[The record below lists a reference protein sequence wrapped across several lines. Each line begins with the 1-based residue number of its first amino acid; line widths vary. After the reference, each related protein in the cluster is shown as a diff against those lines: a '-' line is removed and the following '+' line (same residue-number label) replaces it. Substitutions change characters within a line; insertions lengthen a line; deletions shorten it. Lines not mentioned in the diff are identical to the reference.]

1 MRPGPI
7 APQWLAILL
16 FSASLHCVEAQ
27 ILSASKLSAHL
38 INNFTVGSSNMVS
51 GHPRVLKVL
60 GLDSGFPSGMV
71 QAMRDYKAR
80 VPNGKLVVRIY
91 SPRTYSLA
99 NDATASASDFWN
111 TILQQGLNYLS
122 PSDRA
127 LIDYLEGPNEGQTPT
142 LGYPNATAQQALQAS
157 QWFNQFWT
165 NLTPLIVADGYR
177 PCIASIAVGNPGGTQ
192 AQMQSYLAA
201 FVPALRQAQA
211 AGGAW
216 SYHAYTIDYTTDP
229 ADEIWYSLRYRQFYS
244 FFAGSYPDLNNMPL
258 ILTEGG
264 VDQTGNPATSGWQA
278 RGPASYYQR
287 WLNWFDRQIQ
297 QDSYVLGCTLFEN
310 GDSGGWPSFELEPIA
325 GWLGN
330 YLAGPSALPPPPT
343 TVSATPGNGGIAL
356 AWTNIPLTP
365 TAWNVKRATNSA
377 GPFFS
382 LATNLT
388 AGVAST
394 TYTDTNVTNYNAYY
408 YVITVVNAAGEG
420 DPSTPVSAM
429 PTAPAYSAFNCGGS
443 TLGAYSADAFF
454 DTGNTYITG
463 TAINTNGLSAP
474 APMAVYQSQRYGNMT
489 YSFTYL
495 APGTS
500 YKVRLH
506 FAEVYWTSVGQRVFN
521 VLINGVQVLTNFD
534 IIAASG
540 AAYRGNIQEF
550 NAISDQ
556 TGRLSVQIVT
566 VTDNA
571 SINGIELLANSTNSV
586 PAAPA
591 NLAAT
596 VSSGLVT
603 LTWSVPPGASS
614 FAVKRSTTSGGPYSM
629 SASNLTQA
637 MYRDPS
643 CTPGTTYYYVV
654 AALNALG
661 ESAPSAQVSGR
672 TISALPDLVIT
683 SVGWSPTNLYNGSH
697 AVFSARVLNRGAA
710 STPGG
715 TKIGTAFIVDGS
727 EVSWS
732 GNYTTALPANGVVT
746 LIADGGPLGVN
757 YWTATTGPH
766 TLTALVDDLNLISEG
781 IEDNN
786 TTATS
791 FSVFAAGYAYNSGGG
806 AVGSFAAD
814 DNFGGSLNTF
824 AVTNG
829 IDLSG
834 SPNPAPAAVYQSERW
849 GEFAYL
855 LGNLTPGSNYT
866 IRLHFAEISSSV
878 TNPGDRRFNISING
892 IQVFTDFDVLAG
904 AGARF
909 QATSRDIKKRADSSG
924 NLLVQ
929 FWHGSAN
936 QPKCNGIE
944 VFGSTPVTQPP
955 QVIGFGV
962 SNSMAVFTYQTSP
975 AAIYQVQY
983 KNDLNGPNWL
993 NLGNPV
999 IASGTTL
1006 TASDP
1011 LINNSRRFY
1020 RVVQFN

>member
-1 MRPGPI
+1 
-7 APQWLAILL
+7 LLL
-16 FSASLHCVEAQ
+16 FLALDPVEAQ
-27 ILSASKLSAHL
+27 TLSASKLSAHL
-38 INNFTVGSSNMVS
+38 INNYPAGSSNIVS
-51 GHPRVLKVL
+51 GHPRVFKVL

-91 SPRTYSLA
+91 SPRSYSLA

-111 TILQQGLNYLS
+111 TILQQGLNYLA

-142 LGYPNATAQQALQAS
+142 LGYPNGTDQQAMQAS

-165 NLTPLIVADGYR
+165 NLTPLIVAAGYR
-177 PCIASIAVGNPGGTQ
+177 PCIGSIAVGNPGGSQ

-216 SYHAYTIDYTTDP
+216 SYHAYTIDYTTDL

-287 WLNWFDRQIQ
+287 WLNWFDRQMQ

-310 GDSGGWPSFELEPIA
+310 GDSSGWPSFELEPIA

-330 YLAGPSALPPPPT
+330 YLAGPAVVPPAPT
-343 TVSATPGNGGIAL
+343 GITATAGNGNITL
-356 AWTNIPLTP
+356 TWTNIPLTP
-365 TAWNVKRATNSA
+365 TTWNVKRGTNSA
-377 GPFFS
+377 GPFFI

-388 AGVAST
+388 AGVPT
-394 TYTDTNVTNYNAYY
+394 TSYADANVTNYNTYY
-408 YVITVVNAAGEG
+408 YVVTAVNALGEG
-420 DPSTPVSAM
+420 DPSVWVSAT
-429 PTAPAYSAFNCGGS
+429 PTAPAYSAFNCGGPS
-443 TLGAYSADAFF
+443 LGAYQADVFF
-454 DTGNTYITG
+454 DTGNAYITG
-463 TAINTNGLSAP
+463 NTINTNGLVAP
-474 APMAVYQSQRYGNMT
+474 APMAVYQSQRYGNVT
-489 YSFTYL
+489 YAFTYL
-495 APGTS
+495 APNTS
-500 YKVRLH
+500 YKLRLH

-521 VLINGVQVLTNFD
+521 VLVNGVQVLTNFD

-550 NAISDQ
+550 DAISDQ
-556 TGRLSVQIVT
+556 TGRVAVQLVT

-571 SINGIELLANSTNSV
+571 SINGIEIVANPTNSV
-586 PAAPA
+586 PATPT
-591 NLAAT
+591 NLVAA

-603 LTWSVPPGASS
+603 LTWSVPSGATAFSI
-614 FAVKRSTTSGGPYSM
+614 KRSTTSGGPYSPI
-629 SASNLTQA
+629 ASNLTRA

-654 AALNALG
+654 TSLNTLG
-661 ESAPSAQVSGR
+661 ESAPSAQVSAR
-672 TISALPDLVIT
+672 TTSALPDLAIT
-683 SVGWSPTNLYNGSH
+683 SIGWSPTNLYNASH

-710 STPGG
+710 STAGG
-715 TKIGTAFIVDGS
+715 TKIGIAFIVDGS

-732 GNYTTALPANGVVT
+732 GNYTTALPANGIVT
-746 LIADGGPLGVN
+746 LSADGGPLGVN
-757 YWTATTGPH
+757 YWNATTGPH

-786 TTATS
+786 TATVS
-791 FSVFAAGYAYNSGGG
+791 FSVLAAGYAYNSGGG
-806 AVGSFAAD
+806 AVGAFAAD
-814 DNFGGSLNTF
+814 AGFAGSLNSST
-824 AVTNG
+824 VTNG

-834 SPNPAPAAVYQSERW
+834 SSNAAPAAVYQSERW
-849 GEFAYL
+849 GEFAYV

-866 IRLHFAEISSSV
+866 IRLHLAEIAPSV
-878 TNPGDRRFNISING
+878 NNPGDRRFNISING
-892 IQVFTDFDVLAG
+892 IQVLTDFDVMAAAG
-904 AGARF
+904 AKFRAI
-909 QATSRDIKKRADSSG
+909 SRDIKKRADNSG
-924 NLLVQ
+924 VLLVQ
-929 FWHGSAN
+929 FTRGSAN
-936 QPKCNGIE
+936 QPKCSGIE
-944 VFGSTPVTQPP
+944 VFGSPPAIQAPQFTGFSVT
-955 QVIGFGV
+955 
-962 SNSMAVFTYQTSP
+962 NSTAVFTYQTSP
-975 AAIYQVQY
+975 GAIYQVQY
-983 KNDLNGPNWL
+983 KMDLNDANWV
-993 NLGNPV
+993 NLGNPAV
-999 IASGTTL
+999 ASGTTL
-1006 TASDP
+1006 TGSDP
-1011 LINNSRRFY
+1011 LTNGGRRFY